1 MNLIPVSGNT
11 FPVKDEIKA
20 LGGRWN
26 ADRKCWMVP
35 ADKADQAFRLVQSAP
50 RQSRPSSSAGS
61 YRRYSGGR
69 RTGCSC
75 GSIEGQIRASD
86 CWTCKHDA
94 E

>member
-1 MNLIPVSGNT
+1 MATPVSGNT
-11 FPVKDEIKA
+11 YPVKEQLKA
-20 LGGRWN
+20 LGGRWD
-26 ADRKCWMVP
+26 AARKCWMIP
-35 ADKADQAFRLVQSAP
+35 DENADKAFALVQSVTP
-50 RQSRPSSSAGS
+50 INGGHRNSS

-75 GSIEGQIRASD
+75 GSIEGVIRASD

>member
-1 MNLIPVSGNT
+1 MNLIPISGNT
-11 FPVKDEIKA
+11 YPVKEQLKS
-20 LGGRWN
+20 LGARWKP
-26 ADRKCWMVP
+26 DRKCWMVP
-35 ADKADQAFRLVQSAP
+35 ADKADQAYALVSNAP
-50 RQSRPSSSAGS
+50 RKSYSSAS
-61 YRRYSGGR
+61 TYRRTGGR